1 MKITLSLSQFKKV
14 LKSEP
19 VKFPVSFRG
28 ENFTNQELKEFQK
41 VLQKAEER
49 GQNLVFLLVNNWKPG
64 NINFFLCNPKMP
76 GTFAV

>member
-49 GQNLVFLLVNNWKPG
+49 GQNLVFLLVNN
-64 NINFFLCNPKMP
+64 
-76 GTFAV
+76 